1 MHRFG
6 VILIVWLV
14 GWCFCPHLVSAEKAT
29 DAGAAITIRFDSGK
43 AVLNADG
50 KDRLSEF
57 LSKYE
62 IGPESR
68 VFIVG
73 YTDSVGDKALNYR
86 LSRDRAQA
94 IRRQVLSGY
103 GLDAT
108 VVMAMGKGEASPVA
122 DNRSVSGRAANRRV
136 EIYLVNA
143 RGRKPNRVCGPT
155 DPYLKDIQALVQEA
169 QALIKQR
176 QLGEAIRIL
185 KKARGLGGD
194 HYADWHAAYGI
205 AGFYANAPVAE
216 IHAHFATALQLD
228 PYNDIARDYL
238 SRVTAR
244 QNVDRGRVNRH
255 MGQTAEDAI
264 PVTAVVQQHEYL
276 RLFKVMP
283 VAHREVDGLPVDG
296 WECLDEQG
304 QPVTYYFDHSKVYG
318 WVFAEPSATGE
329 TGAAPKHRPLKPVAH
344 EAALSVSPPAATPVQ
359 SGSAKPKGV
368 WNSKVFK

>member
-1 MHRFG
+1 M
-6 VILIVWLV
+6 WLV
-14 GWCFCPHLVSAEKAT
+14 GWWLYPHTVSAEKV
-29 DAGAAITIRFDSGK
+29 AGVEAFVTIHFDSGK
-43 AVLNADG
+43 AALGAGN
-50 KDRLSEF
+50 KDRLRKF

-73 YTDSVGDKALNYR
+73 YTDSVGDKARNYQ

-94 IRRQVLSGY
+94 IRRQILSGF

-108 VVMAMGKGEASPVA
+108 VVMAIGKGEASPVA
-122 DNRSVSGRAANRRV
+122 DNRSISGRAANRRV
-136 EIYLVNA
+136 EIYLVNT
-143 RGRKPNRVCGPT
+143 RVRKPNRVYGAE

-169 QALIKQR
+169 QSLIKQR
-176 QLGEAIRIL
+176 QLGEAIKIL

-205 AGFYANAPVAE
+205 AGFYANAPAAE

-228 PYNDIARDYL
+228 PYNDIARDYM

-264 PVTAVVQQHEYL
+264 SVTAVVQQHEYL
-276 RLFKVMP
+276 RLFKVVP
-283 VAHREVDGLPVDG
+283 VARRKVDGLPVDG

-318 WVFAEPSATGE
+318 WAFAEPSATGKM
-329 TGAAPKHRPLKPVAH
+329 GAAPKHPLKQVAH
-344 EAALSVSPPAATPVQ
+344 EAALSVSPPAAIPAQ